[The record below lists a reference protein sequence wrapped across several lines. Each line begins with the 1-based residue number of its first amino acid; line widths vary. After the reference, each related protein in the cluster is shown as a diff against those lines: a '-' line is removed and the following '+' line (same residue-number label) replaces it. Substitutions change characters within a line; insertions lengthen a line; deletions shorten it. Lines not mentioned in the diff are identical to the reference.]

1 MALQTAAEALAASD
15 LTRTVVDVANL
26 TIVSINE
33 EITSKRAEGIYLA
46 SFAFDTE
53 MSNNELM
60 IIQGD
65 KSNIAL
71 SVVLYA
77 LTEAGFK
84 VACKEKSKASSGT
97 KLTLTVAWY

>member
-46 SFAFDTE
+46 SFAHVY
-53 MSNNELM
+53 S
-60 IIQGD
+60 
-65 KSNIAL
+65 
-71 SVVLYA
+71 
-77 LTEAGFK
+77 
-84 VACKEKSKASSGT
+84 
-97 KLTLTVAWY
+97 